1 MLVQF
6 VRFRT
11 GMSDEAFTKAAE
23 DRSPAFAQVPG
34 LQQKYFVKLD
44 GAGRYGGVHIWEDRA
59 AMEAYRASSLAAS
72 TGEAYEVI
80 GETEVETMEILA
92 ALR

>member
-11 GMSDEAFTKAAE
+11 GMSDEAFRKVAE

-44 GAGRYGGVHIWEDRA
+44 EPGRYGGVYIWESRDE
-59 AMEAYRASSLAAS
+59 MEAYRASDLAAS

-80 GETEVETMEILA
+80 GETEVETMEVMA